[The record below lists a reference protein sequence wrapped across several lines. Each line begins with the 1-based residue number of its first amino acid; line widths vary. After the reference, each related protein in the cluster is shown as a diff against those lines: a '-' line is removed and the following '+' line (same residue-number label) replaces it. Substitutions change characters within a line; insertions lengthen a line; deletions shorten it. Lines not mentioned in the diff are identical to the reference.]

1 MRSGEARRYKV
12 YYFNQNY
19 MIWIIAAQRVPF
31 EPPIPPN
38 LDEPMIRQPRPRLFA
53 RLFSLA
59 LSGLAAL
66 AVAAPAAAQAP
77 AADKPLK
84 VGVSAGPYGDIL
96 REAARL
102 SAQQGIKAEIIEFT
116 DWNQPNAALQAGD
129 IDLNNFQNRPYLA
142 NQVKTRGYQIVAL
155 DESILVPA
163 GIYSK
168 KYTSAADIP
177 AGAKIAIPNDPTNGG
192 RALLLFQK
200 AGLIKLKPGTG
211 LYANVLDVAENPKK
225 LQIVEIDAA
234 QLPRSL
240 DDVAAAFVSSNYAYL
255 AGLDLNKALVA
266 ETTVEE
272 AKPYFTLVFAARDD
286 RKDDPRVRKFI
297 EIYRSQPVKD
307 FTLGKFNGSILPA
320 W

>member
-1 MRSGEARRYKV
+1 MGLPPPAGSETPDGPMTLPALPRRSL
-12 YYFNQNY
+12 
-19 MIWIIAAQRVPF
+19 IA
-31 EPPIPPN
+31 
-38 LDEPMIRQPRPRLFA
+38 
-53 RLFSLA
+53 LA
-59 LSGLAAL
+59 GLVLAA
-66 AVAAPAAAQAP
+66 AAMPASAQSP
-77 AADKPLK
+77 ADKPLK
-84 VGVSAGPYGDIL
+84 VGVSAGPYGDVL

-102 SAQQGIKAEIIEFT
+102 SEQKGVKAEIIEFT

-142 NQVKTRGYQIVAL
+142 NQVKARNYQIVEL
-155 DESILVPA
+155 DESLLVPA

-168 KYTSAADIP
+168 TFKSPADIP

-200 AGLIKLKPGTG
+200 AGLIKLKPGAGT
-211 LYANVLDVAENPKK
+211 YASVLDVAENPKK

-266 ETTVEE
+266 ETAVEE
-272 AKPYFTLVFAARDD
+272 SKPYFTLVFAARAD
-286 RKDDPRVRKFI
+286 RKDDPRIKTFI
-297 EIYRSQPVKD
+297 EVYRSQQVKD
-307 FTLGKFNGSILPA
+307 FIADRFKGSILPA

>member
-1 MRSGEARRYKV
+1 MTSLSRSN
-12 YYFNQNY
+12 F
-19 MIWIIAAQRVPF
+19 
-31 EPPIPPN
+31 
-38 LDEPMIRQPRPRLFA
+38 FA
-53 RLFSLA
+53 LL
-59 LSGLAAL
+59 LSGLAL
-66 AVAAPAAAQAP
+66 LSVGSAAHAQAP
-77 AADKPLK
+77 AAANDKPLK
-84 VGVSAGPYGDIL
+84 VGVSAGPYGDVL

-102 SAQQGIKAEIIEFT
+102 SEKQGIKAEIIEFT

-142 NQVKTRGYQIVAL
+142 NQVKTRGYQIVGL
-155 DESILVPA
+155 NESLLVPA

-168 KYTSAADIP
+168 KVTSAADIP

-200 AGLIKLKPGTG
+200 AGIIKLKPGTG
-211 LYANVLDVAENPKK
+211 LYASVLDVAENPKK

-255 AGLDLNKALVA
+255 AGLDLNTALVA
-266 ETTVEE
+266 ETAVEE
-272 AKPYFTLVFAARDD
+272 AKPYFTLVFAARED
-286 RKDDPRVRKFI
+286 RKDDPRIKKFI

-307 FTLGKFNGSILPA
+307 FTLAKFKGSILPA

>member
-1 MRSGEARRYKV
+1 MTSRLRSHLRAPV
-12 YYFNQNY
+12 
-19 MIWIIAAQRVPF
+19 AA
-31 EPPIPPN
+31 
-38 LDEPMIRQPRPRLFA
+38 LLF
-53 RLFSLA
+53 
-59 LSGLAAL
+59 SGLALFAL
-66 AVAAPAAAQAP
+66 ATGANAQAP

-84 VGVSAGPYGDIL
+84 IGVSAGPYGDIL

-102 SAQQGIKAEIIEFT
+102 SAEQGVKAEIIEFT

-142 NQVKTRGYQIVAL
+142 NQVKTRGYTIVAL

-168 KYTSAADIP
+168 TYKSFADIP

-192 RALLLFQK
+192 RALLLVQK
-200 AGLIKLKPGTG
+200 AGLIKLKAGSSLPS
-211 LYANVLDVAENPKK
+211 VLDVTDNPKK

-255 AGLDLNKALVA
+255 AGLQLKNALIA

-272 AKPYFTLVFAARDD
+272 AKPFFTLVFAVRED
-286 RKDDPRVRKFI
+286 RKDDPRIAKFI
-297 EIYRSQPVKD
+297 QVYRSQPVKD
-307 FTLGKFNGSILPA
+307 FTLAKFNGSLIPT

>member
-1 MRSGEARRYKV
+1 MTLISRKQLLNLALGG
-12 YYFNQNY
+12 
-19 MIWIIAAQRVPF
+19 IAA
-31 EPPIPPN
+31 IA
-38 LDEPMIRQPRPRLFA
+38 FA
-53 RLFSLA
+53 L
-59 LSGLAAL
+59 
-66 AVAAPAAAQAP
+66 PAAAQTGSS
-77 AADKPLK
+77 DKPLK

-102 SAQQGIKAEIIEFT
+102 SAEQGVKAEIIEFT

-168 KYTSAADIP
+168 TYKSVADIP
-177 AGAKIAIPNDPTNGG
+177 TGAKIAIPNDPTNGG
-192 RALLLFQK
+192 RALLLFQR

-211 LYANVLDVAENPKK
+211 LYASVVDVVENPKK
-225 LQIVEIDAA
+225 LQITELDAA
-234 QLPRSL
+234 QLSRSL

-255 AGLDLNKALVA
+255 AGLNLSTALVA
-266 ETTVEE
+266 ETSVEE
-272 AKPYFTLVFAARDD
+272 AKPYFTLVFAARED
-286 RKDDPRVRKFI
+286 RKDDPRIRKFI
-297 EIYRSQPVKD
+297 EVYRSQPVKD
-307 FTLGKFNGSILPA
+307 FTLAKFKGSILPA

>member
-1 MRSGEARRYKV
+1 
-12 YYFNQNY
+12 
-19 MIWIIAAQRVPF
+19 MISVSRKSLL
-31 EPPIPPN
+31 N
-38 LDEPMIRQPRPRLFA
+38 LL
-53 RLFSLA
+53 LG
-59 LSGLAAL
+59 GLAAL
-66 AVAAPAAAQAP
+66 ALAAPAAAQTTAS
-77 AADKPLK
+77 DKPLK

-102 SAQQGIKAEIIEFT
+102 SAQEGVKAEIIEFT

-168 KYTSAADIP
+168 TYKSVADIP
-177 AGAKIAIPNDPTNGG
+177 TGAKIAIPNDPTNGG
-192 RALLLFQK
+192 RALLLFQR

-211 LYANVLDVAENPKK
+211 LYASVVDVVENPKK
-225 LQIVEIDAA
+225 LQITELDAA
-234 QLPRSL
+234 QLSRSL

-255 AGLDLNKALVA
+255 AGLNLNTALVA
-266 ETTVEE
+266 ETSVEE
-272 AKPYFTLVFAARDD
+272 AKPYFTLVFAVRED
-286 RKDDPRVRKFI
+286 RKDDPRIRKFI
-297 EIYRSQPVKD
+297 EVYRSQPVKD
-307 FTLGKFNGSILPA
+307 FTLAKFKGSILPA

>member
-1 MRSGEARRYKV
+1 MTALSRSR
-12 YYFNQNY
+12 F
-19 MIWIIAAQRVPF
+19 
-31 EPPIPPN
+31 
-38 LDEPMIRQPRPRLFA
+38 
-53 RLFSLA
+53 LA
-59 LSGLAAL
+59 LAFSGLALLSLGTGAQ
-66 AVAAPAAAQAP
+66 AQAP
-77 AADKPLK
+77 APEKPLK

-96 REAARL
+96 REVARL
-102 SAQQGIKAEIIEFT
+102 ADKEGLKAEIIEFS

-142 NQVKTRGYQIVAL
+142 NQIKTRNYQIVAL

-192 RALLLFQK
+192 RALLLFQR
-200 AGLIKLKPGTG
+200 AGLITLKPGTG
-211 LYANVLDVAENPKK
+211 LYASVLDVAENPKK

-272 AKPYFTLVFAARDD
+272 AKPYFTLVFAARED
-286 RKDDPRVRKFI
+286 RKDDPRIRKFI
-297 EIYRSQPVKD
+297 EVYRSQPVKD
-307 FTLGKFNGSILPA
+307 FTLAKFKGSILPA